1 MKADSK
7 NHRGRCAAS
16 KTHRVKLTDAF
27 CKSATVREGQRAT
40 VYTDSVTRGFCLLV
54 TANGSKSF
62 AVSYTLRDGDE
73 IGRQKRMVLGPYL
86 GRDGKAVETY
96 RIEAVKIIGRA
107 ARGEDAASKRQTQR
121 KGLTVGELVE
131 KYMREHAPKKRSGEA
146 DRQRFAR
153 YVLPAWKNRKAA
165 SITRGEINA
174 LLVPIEHGDNTHPPR
189 PAEAMVLLALIKKLY
204 AFGLDAELVSH
215 HPCVRMRV
223 QSKRKVREREL
234 INNPDDLRSFWAITT
249 SNYMPENYATA
260 LRFQLL
266 SGTRPN
272 ETVGMTWRELN
283 LEANEWTMPAARIKN
298 KREFLIPL
306 TPTLRAIID
315 GQSQETE
322 WVFPA
327 ELGGK
332 YSDKMRRILLS
343 RAIEAY
349 RTKGGALESFT
360 PHDLRRTAETAMAAA
375 GVYKEYR
382 DRVLNHVDNSVGGK
396 NYNKHDFK
404 AEKRAALESLER
416 YLDNARLM
424 KKDNVSPIRRKMRH
438 G

>member
-1 MKADSK
+1 MKANISAK
-7 NHRGRCAAS
+7 RGRRAAA
-16 KTHRVKLTDAF
+16 KTQRVKLTDAF
-27 CKSATVREGQRAT
+27 CKSASVREGQRAT

-54 TANGSKSF
+54 TGNGSKSF

-73 IGRQKRMVLGPYL
+73 IGKQKRMVLGPYL

-107 ARGEDAASKRQTQR
+107 ARGDDAASKRQAQR

-131 KYMREHAPKKRSGEA
+131 KYMREHAPKKRSGEV

-153 YVLPAWKNRKAA
+153 YVIPAWKGRKAA

-174 LLVPIEHGDNTHPPR
+174 LLVPIEHGDKTHPPR
-189 PAEAMVLLALIKKLY
+189 PAEAMALLALIKKLY
-204 AFGLDAELVSH
+204 AFGLDAEVVAH
-215 HPCVRMRV
+215 HPCVRMKV
-223 QSKRKVREREL
+223 QTARKVREREL
-234 INNPDDLRSFWAITT
+234 INNPADLRAFWEITT
-249 SNYMPENYATA
+249 LKFMPANYAAA

-272 ETVGMTWRELN
+272 EAVGMIWRELN

-315 GQSQETE
+315 GQPQKTE
-322 WVFPA
+322 YVFPA
-327 ELGGK
+327 EQGGK
-332 YSDKMRRILLS
+332 YSDKMRRILLA
-343 RAIEAY
+343 RAIKSYGSE
-349 RTKGGALESFT
+349 GGKLDSFT

-375 GVYKEYR
+375 GVHKEYR
-382 DRVLNHVDNSVGGK
+382 DRVLNHVDSSVGGK

-404 AEKRAALESLER
+404 SEKRAALESLER
-416 YLDNARLM
+416 YLDNARNA
-424 KKDNVSPIRRKMRH
+424 KNDNVTSIRRKGAR
-438 G
+438 